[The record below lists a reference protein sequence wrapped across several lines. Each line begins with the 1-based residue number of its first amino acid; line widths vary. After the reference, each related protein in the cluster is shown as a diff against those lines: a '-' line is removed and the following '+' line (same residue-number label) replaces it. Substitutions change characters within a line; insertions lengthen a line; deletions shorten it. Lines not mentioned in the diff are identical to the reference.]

1 MVAEKCMICG
11 KKMYIGEA
19 YSLYSDNKYGKPFLV
34 GYVHRNC
41 LDEKKEMKTDENKT
55 N

>member
-34 GYVHRNC
+34 VYVHRNC
-41 LDEKKEMKTDENKT
+41 LDEKKEMKTDESKAD
-55 N
+55 

>member
-11 KKMYIGEA
+11 KKMYIGES

-41 LDEKKEMKTDENKT
+41 LDEKKEMKTDESKAD
-55 N
+55 